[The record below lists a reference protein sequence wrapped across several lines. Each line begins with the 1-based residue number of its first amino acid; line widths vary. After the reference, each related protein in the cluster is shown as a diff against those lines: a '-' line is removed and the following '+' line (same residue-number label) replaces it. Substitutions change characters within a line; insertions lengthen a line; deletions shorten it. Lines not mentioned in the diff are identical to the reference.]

1 VEINAYNQ
9 SYNTS
14 KISTGNN
21 ASDLKVQ
28 KENTSLDMNDFLALL
43 VAQMSNQDAM
53 NPMDNTEYVSQLAQ
67 FSSLQAMTDLANVA
81 AQGQATSLIG
91 KNVLLAT
98 YDNKG
103 MLVNEEGIVEK
114 VTINSGKVN
123 LYVNDKL
130 FSMTDVK
137 EIKSENLNVVE
148 ELSNAIGEET
158 EI

>member
-1 VEINAYNQ
+1 MEINAYNQ

-91 KNVLLAT
+91 KNVLLST

-103 MLVNEEGIVEK
+103 MLVSEEGIVEK
-114 VTINSGKVN
+114 VTINSGKVS

>member
-1 VEINAYNQ
+1 
-9 SYNTS
+9 
-14 KISTGNN
+14 
-21 ASDLKVQ
+21 
-28 KENTSLDMNDFLALL
+28 
-43 VAQMSNQDAM
+43 
-53 NPMDNTEYVSQLAQ
+53 
-67 FSSLQAMTDLANVA
+67 
-81 AQGQATSLIG
+81 
-91 KNVLLAT
+91 
-98 YDNKG
+98 

-148 ELSNAIGEET
+148 ELSNAIGEEA